1 MTYNTGNPIGSTDA
15 RDRSDNS
22 ENMDILE
29 NSTTLNAHPDRLGT
43 MRKTRKGMELEH
55 DNQIS
60 AHESEHDAQMLSFE
74 NDFADR
80 IAKMAFTPVGTFTA
94 GATLTDARQ
103 TLLWEVSE
111 GGDGHYYSWS
121 GLFGASGKI
130 VAAGSSPTP
139 ITAGSWVDRTDDSLR
154 YEIRETVFQNMRR
167 SYSEAGFNL
176 VDGSFQDGAELSG
189 WPDVLLD
196 WSTGVAYQWH
206 LNEAKTVPSGSTPAT
221 SGGIG
226 VNAWVDRTQETIKTS
241 LLSNSGASIVY
252 TSTGETVEE
261 RLSSNESDIAL
272 KANTADV
279 NAAFADKADIN
290 STKKGGL
297 TQSILANALTLN
309 YAVRLLQFRSSTLT
323 NGTAVEVT
331 PSAAMGLTIPSGA
344 KLGGESGI
352 PLDIFVLGI
361 YNGGSPVIGVVNAG
375 GGLVLDERGLIST
388 TAISAT
394 SNSAS
399 TIYTTSAVTN
409 SPYVILA
416 SLTVTL
422 PTAGA
427 WSVLPT
433 VIPTDLVSVGLL
445 MKRVLYPAVATTS
458 GTSIGFQ
465 IPLWAKKITVQFN
478 GVSTSAT
485 SGLLLKMGVGG
496 VALSSTYSSSVF
508 VYSNTLLSSTTGFN
522 AGYRQSAADKNDG
535 QTTLTKQSGLSWTAQ
550 GYSSSGSGGSHGGS
564 CTLTGVADSL
574 FLTTI
579 NGTDTFDAGS
589 VSLLIEG

>member
-1 MTYNTGNPIGSTDA
+1 MAVVYPTYPVTTLAQAEDMLVFTGNRIHDIMNADATSVIEVEDGQIPSIRKALVDNMYFKTPQIWVASTQITDPLQLKQFTDGGWYFAPTATVSTPVNLGATPIGDTNWKPWSKDQA
-15 RDRSDNS
+15 AVYQHAKRLAA
-22 ENMDILE
+22 EAGYNMV
-29 NSTTLNAHPDRLGT
+29 SGSFYFGGTLDSVDDVLFY
-43 MRKTRKGMELEH
+43 E
-55 DNQIS
+55 
-60 AHESEHDAQMLSFE
+60 
-74 NDFADR
+74 
-80 IAKMAFTPVGTFTA
+80 
-94 GATLTDARQ
+94 
-103 TLLWEVSE
+103 
-111 GGDGHYYSWS
+111 GDGKYYSWS
-121 GLFGASGKI
+121 GAFPK
-130 VAAGSSPTP
+130 V
-139 ITAGSWVDRTDDSLR
+139 
-154 YEIRETVFQNMRR
+154 
-167 SYSEAGFNL
+167 
-176 VDGSFQDGAELSG
+176 
-189 WPDVLLD
+189 
-196 WSTGVAYQWH
+196 
-206 LNEAKTVPSGSTPAT
+206 VPAGSTPAT
-221 SGGIG
+221 SGGVG
-226 VNAWVDRTQETIKTS
+226 AGAWVDRTQETLQLS
-241 LLSNSGASIVY
+241 LLSSSGASIVY

-261 RLSSNESDIAL
+261 RLSSNELDIAL

-279 NAAFADKADIN
+279 NAALSAKADIN

-309 YAVRLLQFRSSTLT
+309 YAARLLQFRNSTLT

-331 PSAAMGLTIPSGA
+331 PSAAMELTIPSGA
-344 KLGGESGI
+344 TLGGSSGI

-375 GGLVLDERGLIST
+375 GGLVLDESGLIST

-394 SNSAS
+394 STSAS
-399 TIYTTSAVTN
+399 TIYTTSVVTN

-416 SLTVTL
+416 SLTVKL

-465 IPLWAKKITVQFN
+465 IPLWTKKITVQFN

-496 VALSSTYSSSVF
+496 VAKSAAYSSSGH
-508 VYSNTLLSSTTGFN
+508 VYSNIFLAPIAGFY
-522 AGYRQSAADKNDG
+522 AGYRGAAAG
-535 QTTLTKQSGLSWTAQ
+535 TVGGAITLTKQSDLSWTAQ
-550 GYSSSGSGGSHGGS
+550 GYTHSDNGGSCGGS

-579 NGTDTFDAGS
+579 NGSDTFDAGS